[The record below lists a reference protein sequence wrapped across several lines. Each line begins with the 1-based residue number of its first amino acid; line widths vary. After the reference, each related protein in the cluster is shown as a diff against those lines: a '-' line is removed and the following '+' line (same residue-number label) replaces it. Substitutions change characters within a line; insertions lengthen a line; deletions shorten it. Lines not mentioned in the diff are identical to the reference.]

1 MKEEKRGGKREP
13 QSNER
18 GRILS
23 LDSKSKGC
31 AFNTQIFVLFSP
43 LQRERCIERFGWLG
57 VTELVQRRERNHRR
71 PSMCTLKR
79 KLGSIIQARYEIGAD
94 GVANRVAK
102 HDGAA
107 AGLGL

>member
-1 MKEEKRGGKREP
+1 MSEGEFYRWTQKV
-13 QSNER
+13 
-18 GRILS
+18 
-23 LDSKSKGC
+23 KG
-31 AFNTQIFVLFSP
+31 AHSTDKFLFLFSP